1 MGMIMVVGIVAKN
14 GILMLDAVEEHL
26 GRGRQLA
33 SGSAS
38 FRADAVSGRCL

>member
-26 GRGRQLA
+26 MPA
-33 SGSAS
+33 T
-38 FRADAVSGRCL
+38 RCMRR